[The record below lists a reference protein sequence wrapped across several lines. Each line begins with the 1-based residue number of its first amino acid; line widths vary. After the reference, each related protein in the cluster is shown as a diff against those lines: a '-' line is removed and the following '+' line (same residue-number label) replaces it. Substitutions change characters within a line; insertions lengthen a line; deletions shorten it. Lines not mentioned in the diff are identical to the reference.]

1 MSGAMTLYIGSKS
14 FSSWS
19 LRPWLALKQ
28 SGVVFEEIEIA
39 LRQPATKASI
49 NKVSPSGKVPC
60 LVHDGL
66 QIWDSLAI
74 CEYLAETKPEASLW
88 PSDRAARAFGRAISA
103 EMHSGFTK
111 LRQSLPMDFAKTLPA
126 PEIGPELEADI
137 ARVVSIWQ
145 QARAAYGQGG
155 PFLLGR
161 FSIAD
166 AMFAPVC
173 SRFTTYKID
182 LSRFGGTGPAEAYR
196 AHMMALPAMAEWGR
210 GAQAHDPEG

>member
-1 MSGAMTLYIGSKS
+1 MTGAITLYIGSKS
-14 FSSWS
+14 YSSWS
-19 LRPWLALKQ
+19 LRPWLALRE
-28 SGVVFEEIEIA
+28 SGIAFEEVEIA

-49 NKVSPSGKVPC
+49 KKVSPSGKVPC

-66 QIWDSLAI
+66 QVWDSLAI
-74 CEYLAETKPEASLW
+74 CEYLAEVKPEAGLW
-88 PSDRAARAFGRAISA
+88 PADRAARAFGRAISA

-111 LRQSLPMDFAKTLPA
+111 LRQSLPMDFAKTQPA

-137 ARVVSIWQ
+137 ARIVAIWQ
-145 QARAAYGQGG
+145 QARATFGQAG

-173 SRFTTYKID
+173 SRFTTYRID
-182 LSRFGGTGPAEAYR
+182 LARFGDKGPAEAYR
-196 AHMMALPAMAEWGR
+196 VHMMALTAMGDWGR
-210 GAQAHDPEG
+210 GAATHEVEE